1 MERMRMRGKFILALG
16 ADALAKPLAKF
27 TLDIRDGDQHQNRQG
42 AHGRRNS
49 QSEAKRIRLRYQLPI
64 FKNMGTHMKTTI
76 EISDSLYIE
85 AKRRAAK
92 NGTTLRAVIE
102 QGLKLALKQP
112 VAGAGYQPRDCRVK
126 GDGRVE
132 AARASGW
139 RTLREI
145 ANER

>member
-1 MERMRMRGKFILALG
+1 MVFDLERASDRLKLNDPELAL
-16 ADALAKPLAKF
+16 DALA
-27 TLDIRDGDQHQNRQG
+27 
-42 AHGRRNS
+42 GRP
-49 QSEAKRIRLRYQLPI
+49 QKLIRLRYHLPI
-64 FKNMGTHMKTTI
+64 LRNMGTHMKTTV
-76 EISDSLYIE
+76 EISDSLFIE
-85 AKRRAAK
+85 AKRHAAK
-92 NGTTLRAVIE
+92 NGATLRALIE

-139 RTLREI
+139 RVLREI